1 MILSQAAH
9 LLAPYAE
16 YGLCETDPRVVDEI
30 NKAIERLLP
39 RLNPEKSIVRYQL
52 DIYQQVITMPR
63 DVKTVL
69 AASTMYP
76 SCAGNASTPPASGPQ
91 PWPIPPSRAQG
102 PCLSSCGPGCG
113 SILAVKNAWYEML
126 PGGPVGFVPCAQN
139 VLMDLGTGFST
150 FADPTP
156 LTPYTLRL
164 YADVPQATSEGFI
177 VINGTDVNGNNPISY
192 ENNIYI
198 PGQVLAIPT
207 ASSPSPSV
215 TFTAATNSGSP
226 VVTAA
231 STPVGLVETMSIT
244 GPGIPAGS
252 TIVTISGT
260 SITISNNA
268 TATAASVSLTATGG
282 PPSAL
287 PYNDTPQMFQGI
299 ISITKPKTAGRLRL
313 YGVDATGAQTPLALW
328 EPDELNPDYRRYL
341 VTFVGNP
348 PPSFLTVLAKR
359 RYIYTTSP
367 YADLMITNIGALEN
381 ALMARKYEKAG
392 AFDQATAAWR
402 TAFDIL
408 DTETRDFDGDYTAAP
423 QFQTQFTGGDIWNLR

>member
-1 MILSQAAH
+1 MRMILSQAAQ
-9 LLAPYAE
+9 LLAQYCE
-16 YGLCETDPRVVDEI
+16 YGLCATDPRVVDEI

-52 DIYQQVITMPR
+52 DVFAQTITMPR

-69 AASTMYP
+69 AASTIYP
-76 SCAGNASTPPASGPQ
+76 SCAGQNVPPPTGPQ

-102 PCLSSCGPGCG
+102 PCLGVCGPGCA
-113 SILAVKNAWYEML
+113 SILSVKNAWYEML

-156 LTPYTLRL
+156 ATPYTLRL
-164 YADVPQATSEGFI
+164 YADVPQVASEGFI
-177 VINGTDVNGNNPISY
+177 VINGTDVNGNNPVSY
-192 ENNIYI
+192 ENNVYI
-198 PGQVLAIPT
+198 PGQTLAIPQ
-207 ASSPSPSV
+207 
-215 TFTAATNSGSP
+215 G
-226 VVTAA
+226 
-231 STPVGLVETMSIT
+231 
-244 GPGIPAGS
+244 
-252 TIVTISGT
+252 GT
-260 SITISNNA
+260 QF
-268 TATAASVSLTATGG
+268 
-282 PPSAL
+282 
-287 PYNDTPQMFQGI
+287 NDTPQMFTQI
-299 ISITKPKTAGRLRL
+299 LSITKPKTAGRLRL

-348 PPSFLTVLAKR
+348 PPTFLTVLAKR

-408 DTETRDFDGDYTAAP
+408 DTETRDFDGDYTAVP
-423 QFQTQFTGGDIWNLR
+423 QFQTQFTGGDIWGLR